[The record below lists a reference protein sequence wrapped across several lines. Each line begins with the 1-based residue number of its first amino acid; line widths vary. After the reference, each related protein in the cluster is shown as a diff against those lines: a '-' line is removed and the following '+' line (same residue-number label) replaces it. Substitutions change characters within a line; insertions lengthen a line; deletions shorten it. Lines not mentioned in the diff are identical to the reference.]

1 VRKLRNLK
9 PSSLLGAAI
18 VAALMFSGCG
28 YHFAS
33 SGDALPPDAR
43 TIYVSRFS
51 NHTRITGVNDQL
63 MRYIK
68 DEIALHRRLAV
79 VDSPETADLELSGVV
94 RFSTQTPANFNSAL
108 EPTQYN
114 DSLVVSAS
122 LTDLHAKKM
131 IWTANNISKGSVASL
146 TPQSTVVTSPS
157 FLQQNLRANDIAGLT
172 DIQTAQ
178 AETSA
183 TQDIVMQQLAQ
194 KLYAEMAEG
203 F

>member
-1 VRKLRNLK
+1 
-9 PSSLLGAAI
+9 
-18 VAALMFSGCG
+18 MFSGCG

-43 TIYVSRFS
+43 TIYVARFS

-79 VDSPETADLELSGVV
+79 VDSPATADLELSGVV

-114 DSLVVSAS
+114 NSLVVSAS